1 MRFSCSR
8 IQGASDVKKSAEV
21 ITDPEKAKVLVDP
34 MRREMM
40 RLLAERPMTEKEL
53 AITLGLSDPS
63 VGYHLRIL
71 KESGLIEIARKEV
84 EEHGIVQKFYQ
95 TKVLA
100 YFIDGRVMPLEI
112 ERYFMPVSLE
122 RARGIIA
129 TLKIITGG
137 PEQVSTEQL
146 EKFSKILSST
156 IVRVVPKYSKNW
168 SGDSEELINMIYR
181 DALIYLLDKP
191 DLLPEKVQDLFINAG
206 KRRK

>member
-1 MRFSCSR
+1 MRVILFKNSR
-8 IQGASDVKKSAEV
+8 VSDVKKSAEV
-21 ITDPEKAKVLVDP
+21 IADPEKAKVLVDP

-63 VGYHLRIL
+63 IGYHLKIL

-137 PEQVSTEQL
+137 PEQVSTEEL
-146 EKFSKILSST
+146 EKFAKILNSA
-156 IVRVVPKYSKNW
+156 IVRVVSKYSKNW
-168 SGDSEELINMIYR
+168 NGDHEELVNMIYR
-181 DALIYLLDKP
+181 DALIYLLNKT
-191 DLLPEKVQDLFINAG
+191 DLLPEKVQNLFINAG